1 MIVCENVSASPS
13 VTHISFQEGMRQK
26 AEGNQQLMPQ
36 TLVKKAPPRVYA
48 QTIIRIRMPGHFIV
62 QVGTN

>member
-1 MIVCENVSASPS
+1 
-13 VTHISFQEGMRQK
+13 MRQK
-26 AEGNQQLMPQ
+26 AEGHQQLMPQ

-62 QVGTN
+62 QVGTD

>member
-1 MIVCENVSASPS
+1 
-13 VTHISFQEGMRQK
+13 MRQK

-62 QVGTN
+62 QVGAVFVLVLID